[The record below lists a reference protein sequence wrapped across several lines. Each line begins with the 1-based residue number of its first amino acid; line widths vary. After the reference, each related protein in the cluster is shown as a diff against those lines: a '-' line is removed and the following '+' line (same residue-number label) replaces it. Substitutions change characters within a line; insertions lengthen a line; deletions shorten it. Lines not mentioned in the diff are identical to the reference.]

1 MIIVKCIKPS
11 NGLILNQCYEVNDIA
26 FGDNTMNIRVSSLE
40 GNYISDQWYSVYY
53 FETIEENRN
62 NKLNKLGI

>member
-26 FGDNTMNIRVSSLE
+26 FGDNTMNIRVSSL
-40 GNYISDQWYSVYY
+40 
-53 FETIEENRN
+53 
-62 NKLNKLGI
+62 